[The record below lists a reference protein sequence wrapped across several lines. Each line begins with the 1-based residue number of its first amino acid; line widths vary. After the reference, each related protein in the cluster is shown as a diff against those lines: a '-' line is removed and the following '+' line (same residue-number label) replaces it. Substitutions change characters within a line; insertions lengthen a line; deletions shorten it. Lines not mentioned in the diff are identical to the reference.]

1 MALILW
7 PGPRTYAHRE
17 TFLGGPMKT
26 VERFNTS
33 MSRRSV
39 LQASVYAGA
48 GFTLFAPLGFRAS
61 ARQDSLTIAFIQG
74 VVGDNFYITM
84 DCGARAKAE
93 ALGNVT
99 IDTQGP
105 QNFDQTLQTPILNA
119 VVQSKPSAIMMAPND
134 RQGMIAPIQAAIN
147 AGVPVLCVDTTI
159 DSDIQL
165 GDVATDNVEGGRLAG
180 RGLADLIG
188 GTGKVFVVN
197 TIPGVS
203 TTDQREQGFR
213 EAIESGFP
221 NITYL
226 GQEYDN
232 DNANLAAQ
240 ITSARL
246 QSDPDLSGIFGTN
259 LFSAQGAAA
268 AVREQGLQGKVKIV
282 GFDAGPT
289 QVQDLRSNV
298 VDLLI
303 AQHPGDIG
311 EIAVQLLHDFLTTG
325 EPLNPKDYVTG
336 ATIVTRDNIDD
347 PDVARYLYVADCANY
362 TLANAKPM
370 PAASPVATPTA

>member
-1 MALILW
+1 MKSID
-7 PGPRTYAHRE
+7 RFE
-17 TFLGGPMKT
+17 TPL
-26 VERFNTS
+26 
-33 MSRRSV
+33 SRRTI
-39 LQASVYAGA
+39 LRASVYAGA
-48 GFTLFAPLGFRAS
+48 GITLFAPFGFRAA
-61 ARQDSLTIAFIQG
+61 ARQESFNIAFIQG
-74 VVGDNFYITM
+74 VIGDNFYITM

-93 ALGNVT
+93 SLGNVT

-105 QNFDQTLQTPILNA
+105 ERFDQTLQTPILNA
-119 VVQSKPSAIMMAPND
+119 VVQSAPDAIMMAPND
-134 RQGMIAPIQAAIN
+134 RQGMIAPIQAAID

-165 GDVATDNVEGGRLAG
+165 GDVATDNVEGGRLAA
-180 RGLADLIG
+180 RGLAEQIG

-213 EAIESGFP
+213 EAIESEFP
-221 NITYL
+221 DVEYL
-226 GQEYDN
+226 GQEYSNN
-232 DNANLAAQ
+232 DANVAAQ
-240 ITSARL
+240 ITAARL
-246 QSDPDLSGIFGTN
+246 QSDPELAGIFGTN
-259 LFSAQGAAA
+259 LFTAQGAAA
-268 AVREQGLQGKVKIV
+268 ALREQGLQGKVKMV

-289 QVQDLRSNV
+289 QVQDLRSEV

-325 EPLNPKDYVTG
+325 ESLDPKDYVTG

-347 PDVARYLYVADCANY
+347 PEVARYLYVADCANY
-362 TLANAKPM
+362 TLANAAPM
-370 PAASPVATPTA
+370 PAASPEATPSA

>member
-1 MALILW
+1 MTNRI
-7 PGPRTYAHRE
+7 E
-17 TFLGGPMKT
+17 TRL
-26 VERFNTS
+26 
-33 MSRRSV
+33 SRRGV
-39 LQASVYAGA
+39 LRASVYAGA
-48 GFTLFAPLGFRAS
+48 GVALFAPLGFRAW
-61 ARQDSLTIAFIQG
+61 ARQDSFNIAFIKG
-74 VVGDNFYITM
+74 VIGDDFYNTM

-93 ALGNVT
+93 ALGNIS

-105 QNFDQTLQTPILNA
+105 DRFDQTLQTPILNA
-119 VVQSKPSAIMMAPND
+119 VVQSKPDAIMMAPND
-134 RQGMIAPIQAAIN
+134 RQGMIAPIQAAID

-165 GDVATDNVEGGRLAG
+165 GDVATDNVEGGRLAA
-180 RGLADLIG
+180 RGLAEEIG
-188 GTGKVFVVN
+188 GAGKVFVVN
-197 TIPGVS
+197 VIPGVS

-213 EAIESGFP
+213 EAIEAEFP
-221 NITYL
+221 DVEYL
-226 GQEYDN
+226 GQEYSNN
-232 DNANLAAQ
+232 DANVAAQ
-240 ITSARL
+240 ITAARL
-246 QSDPDLSGIFGTN
+246 QSDPDLAGIFGTN

-268 AVREQGLQGKVKIV
+268 ALREQGLQGKVKMV

-289 QVQDLRSNV
+289 QVQDLRSGV

-325 EPLNPKDYVTG
+325 EPLDPKDYVTG

-362 TLANAKPM
+362 ALANAEPL
-370 PAASPVATPTA
+370 PAASPAATPTA

>member
-1 MALILW
+1 MNRIDRIGTQL
-7 PGPRTYAHRE
+7 
-17 TFLGGPMKT
+17 
-26 VERFNTS
+26 
-33 MSRRSV
+33 SRRTV
-39 LQASVYAGA
+39 LRASVYAGA
-48 GFTLFAPLGFRAS
+48 GFALFAPLGFRAS
-61 ARQDSLTIAFIQG
+61 ARQDSFNIAFIQG
-74 VVGDNFYITM
+74 VIGDNFYITM

-93 ALGNVT
+93 ALGNIT

-105 QNFDQTLQTPILNA
+105 DRFDQTLQTPILNA
-119 VVQSKPSAIMMAPND
+119 VVQSAPDAIMMAPND
-134 RQGMIAPIQAAIN
+134 RQGMIAPIQAAID

-165 GDVATDNVEGGRLAG
+165 GDVATDNVEGGRLAA
-180 RGLADLIG
+180 RGLAELIG
-188 GTGKVFVVN
+188 GTVKVFVVN

-213 EAIESGFP
+213 EAIESEFP
-221 NITYL
+221 DIEYL

-232 DNANLAAQ
+232 DDANVAAQ
-240 ITSARL
+240 ITAARL

-268 AVREQGLQGKVKIV
+268 AVREQGLQGKVKLV

-289 QVQDLRSNV
+289 QVQDLRSEV

-325 EPLNPKDYVTG
+325 EPLDPKDYVTG

-347 PDVARYLYVADCANY
+347 PEVARYLYVADCANY
-362 TLANAKPM
+362 TLANAMPS